1 MLQNKGTRH
10 AGTQQSWASPSRT
23 TCAPPCAT
31 AGRAR
36 RAPCEDGPR
45 PSCPR
50 PRSRCATRA
59 ASSRVLQTAEA
70 ALRASCTSRTP
81 MAEMV
86 APPQGS
92 DVFES
97 HPRSQFGPICFYW
110 LPPTTVSSWCH
121 KAPIKLFGNH
131 AHSLSRPQACPR
143 CSRQLP
149 PRTKT
154 RFCWAWCTER
164 GARAQGERARGWCAC
179 RTAWVACRV
188 MTGRVGCWCGCVP
201 GILSPSPPHTHT
213 TTTLAKTL
221 SAKSFVSIPRSSYSA
236 IVSDGARL
244 DFGR

>member
-92 DVFES
+92 DVFEN
-97 HPRSQFGPICFYW
+97 HPRSQFGPIFFIGS
-110 LPPTTVSSWCH
+110 LPPLSALGVTKPQLNCLGITLTPCPDH
-121 KAPIKLFGNH
+121 RPAPGAQGSCLH
-131 AHSLSRPQACPR
+131 APR
-143 CSRQLP
+143 RAS
-149 PRTKT
+149 
-154 RFCWAWCTER
+154 AGR
-164 GARAQGERARGWCAC
+164 GAPSVVRGHRARERAAGAPVGQRGW
-179 RTAWVACRV
+179 RV
-188 MTGRVGCWCGCVP
+188 E
-201 GILSPSPPHTHT
+201 
-213 TTTLAKTL
+213 
-221 SAKSFVSIPRSSYSA
+221 
-236 IVSDGARL
+236 
-244 DFGR
+244 